1 MENMG
6 NCLRIHA
13 KILCQ
18 NAYCWRSAMHVR
30 PTFSAY
36 HYGFL
41 KTSCTARVGDFDEI
55 MDVILGIPVWYGRHI
70 T

>member
-1 MENMG
+1 MPKFSVKMHTAG
-6 NCLRIHA
+6 A
-13 KILCQ
+13 VLCI
-18 NAYCWRSAMHVR
+18 MDVR

-41 KTSCTARVGDFDEI
+41 KTSCTARVGDYDEI